1 MIFIF
6 GTRLFGKVD
15 EVSGYFH
22 VATEFFH
29 IDYVPLFPVKSWI
42 VTSQSGGQWDGVEIP
57 ICRKSMMLAWSSS
70 SETTTEPAPVSAAI
84 APRFAA

>member
-15 EVSGYFH
+15 EVPGHFH

-29 IDYVPLFPVKSWI
+29 FDYVPLFPVKSWI
-42 VTSQSGGQWDGVEIP
+42 VTSQDAGRWNGVEIP
-57 ICRKSMMLAWSSS
+57 ICRKSMMLAWSRAGAIVCAIIALI
-70 SETTTEPAPVSAAI
+70 TAAV
-84 APRFAA
+84 